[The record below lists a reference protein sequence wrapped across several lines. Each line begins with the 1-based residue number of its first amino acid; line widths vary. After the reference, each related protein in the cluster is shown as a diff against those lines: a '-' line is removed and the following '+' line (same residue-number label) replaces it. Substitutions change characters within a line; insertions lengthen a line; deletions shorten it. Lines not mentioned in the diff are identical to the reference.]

1 MGLLVLLSQ
10 ALGVKFL
17 YVNTF
22 LKMLD
27 ILRVMNKDYNRK
39 VLQAGFCGPCE
50 RPTGSACAHK
60 GQKRD
65 FDPRELKLQM
75 LLTMGAG
82 KCPRK
87 QYGV

>member
-1 MGLLVLLSQ
+1 
-10 ALGVKFL
+10 
-17 YVNTF
+17 
-22 LKMLD
+22 MLD
-27 ILRVMNKDYNRK
+27 ILRVMNEDYNKK
-39 VLQAGFCGPCE
+39 VLQAGFCGRCE
-50 RPTGSACAHK
+50 RPTGSISAHK

-65 FDPRELKLQM
+65 SDPRELKLQM